1 MELGALRAN
10 SIIQK
15 MILLNVSKIIPV
27 YFFVHSRLESLVGDD
42 FWDIQ
47 PRRKTREM
55 TDICSLV

>member
-47 PRRKTREM
+47 PRRKTWEM
-55 TDICSLV
+55 TDICGLV